1 VWTCTNYLCTLF
13 YTTFTLTLPHIDE
26 NFNFEVAVVYVEVE
40 YYYSFIPLETN
51 ASELKS
57 IIKSSYF
64 KEYLNK
70 KGSMLETITNN

>member
-1 VWTCTNYLCTLF
+1 MHTILHYF
-13 YTTFTLTLPHIDE
+13 YPYFAPYHE

-57 IIKSSYF
+57 IIKSSDF